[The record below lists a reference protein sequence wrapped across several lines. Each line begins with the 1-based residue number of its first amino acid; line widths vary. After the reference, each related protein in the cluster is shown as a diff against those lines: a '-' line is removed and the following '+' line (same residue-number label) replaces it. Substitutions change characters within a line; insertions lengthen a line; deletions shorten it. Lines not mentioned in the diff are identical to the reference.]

1 MMAEKKFTK
10 AELAQFDG
18 QNGNKAYVAVDGVV
32 YDVTNVAA
40 WKDGAHHGNKAG
52 NDVTAGLGHSPH
64 GERVLKKLEVVGK
77 LVDQAKK
84 RDVRQGEKPNSFSC
98 LSYFFEHQLE
108 KY

>member
-1 MMAEKKFTK
+1 MTEKIFTLD
-10 AELAQFDG
+10 ELKNYDG
-18 QNGNKAYVAVDGVV
+18 KEGRKAYIAVDGVV

-77 LVDQAKK
+77 LVD
-84 RDVRQGEKPNSFSC
+84 
-98 LSYFFEHQLE
+98 
-108 KY
+108 